1 MCDRLVGKD
10 GGRVA
15 GVLEKQRDGREE
27 GTKEIINAN
36 VKQEEQEIEAEQ
48 NVTVLAFHI

>member
-10 GGRVA
+10 GGRGRVA

-27 GTKEIINAN
+27 GTKEIRCKRETRRARDRS
-36 VKQEEQEIEAEQ
+36 
-48 NVTVLAFHI
+48 

>member
-10 GGRVA
+10 GERGRERVA

-27 GTKEIINAN
+27 GTKEIRCKRETRRARDRS
-36 VKQEEQEIEAEQ
+36 
-48 NVTVLAFHI
+48 